1 MTSSI
6 TNHKKRVLLA
16 NLTAGYLFILL
27 PLIIL
32 VLIKLLHYK
41 SWQSIL
47 LAGDWSL
54 ASCIIFG
61 QNVANLSKAVVARG
75 KEIQSSI
82 FVFYFARRLVGVV
95 ISLVIYILML
105 FEPNLYLGFLQITL
119 FAWASLKYFSDGIVT
134 EMLKNGE

>member
-1 MTSSI
+1 MTSLI

-16 NLTAGYLFILL
+16 NLTAGYLFVLL

-32 VLIKLLHYK
+32 VLIKLLHFK

-75 KEIQSSI
+75 KEIQSSM

-95 ISLVIYILML
+95 ISLVIYIL
-105 FEPNLYLGFLQITL
+105 NYLETDTD
-119 FAWASLKYFSDGIVT
+119 LKD
-134 EMLKNGE
+134 LKI